1 MNSDVYKILYCSKNL
16 IEGETAKRDAEIYQI
31 LQTSRRKNKAQNVT
45 GALLFDSGYF
55 AQALEG
61 PRLAIE
67 QIFERIQRDPRHGDV
82 TVLSSQTDGHRDFP
96 EWSMAHVAAPG
107 GAASAGMAAVALDTA
122 LLHPSASA
130 DEVLGLL
137 RSLVIQED

>member
-1 MNSDVYKILYCSKNL
+1 MTSDVYKILYCSKNL
-16 IEGETAKRDAEIYQI
+16 IEGENAKRDAEITQI
-31 LQTSRRKNKAQNVT
+31 LQTARRKNKQQNVT
-45 GALLFDSGYF
+45 GALLFNSGYF

-67 QIFERIQRDPRHGDV
+67 TIFERIQRDPRHGDV
-82 TVLSSQTDGHRDFP
+82 TVLSSQTGGHRDFP
-96 EWSMAHVAAPG
+96 EWSMAYVAPPG
-107 GAASAGMAAVALDTA
+107 GPGSAGTAAVATDTA
-122 LLHPSASA
+122 LLHPAASA

>member
-1 MNSDVYKILYCSKNL
+1 MNGDVYKILYCSKNL
-16 IEGETAKRDAEIYQI
+16 IEGENATRDAEITQI
-31 LQTSRRKNKAQNVT
+31 LQTSRRKNKEQNVT

-67 QIFERIQRDPRHGDV
+67 LIFERIQRDPRHGDV
-82 TVLSSQTDGHRDFP
+82 TVLSSQTDGRRNFP
-96 EWSMAHVAAPG
+96 EWSMAHVAPPG
-107 GAASAGMAAVALDTA
+107 GVASGMAAVALDTA
-122 LLHPSASA
+122 LLRPTASA
-130 DEVLGLL
+130 EEVLGLL